1 MPPKKTIPPP
11 ATPSQPPSQTKKKK
25 PAVSWDK
32 DGADGFSSIRV
43 LLDWLAVEGNY
54 QRWRGDTKAG
64 STKSA
69 LANEILSLMADCG
82 ITHRDNKGIQT
93 KIQELQNSYSKASDF
108 LRNTGSGLQ
117 EEDIA
122 NGTKTLEMALVK
134 LCKYWDELHPIMAT
148 RTVAIPLHT
157 TETTSFDVPNLLSQ
171 SDSDDN
177 TDEDPATIAAASEPN
192 LQTSEPADTPDVDD
206 EPDTPPVV
214 GTKSAAASARSGGTK
229 MKSSRK
235 SESYLLIATWI
246 CLGEWLPNH
255 LLTCRYRSPW
265 TGEGP
270 LRGEYLQVRKERDS
284 DKKAAEKDKLEATK
298 KRIKLEAARN
308 RTMIDVERRKIK
320 LAEREALMK
329 IREFESNEID
339 KRIKNMKDLKEL
351 GHSTEEIKEFFAAQ
365 FNIGRGEGSNNR
377 PVSLEEKKQIVELLS
392 DSDEMSSGDSSD
404 GSGGDE

>member
-177 TDEDPATIAAASEPN
+177 TDEDPATIAAASKPN

-229 MKSSRK
+229 RK
-235 SESYLLIATWI
+235 SLRKS
-246 CLGEWLPNH
+246 
-255 LLTCRYRSPW
+255 
-265 TGEGP
+265 P

>member
-11 ATPSQPPSQTKKKK
+11 ATASQPPSQTKKKK

-32 DGADGFSSIRV
+32 DGADGFTSIRV
-43 LLDWLAVEGNY
+43 LLDWLTVEGNY
-54 QRWRGDTKAG
+54 QQWHGDNKAG
-64 STKSA
+64 ATKSA
-69 LANEILSLMADCG
+69 LANEILALMANCG

-93 KIQELQNSYSKASDF
+93 KIQELQNAYSKASDF

-122 NGTKTLEMALVK
+122 NGTKTLEMVLVK
-134 LCKYWDELHPIMAT
+134 ICKYWDELHPIMAT
-148 RTVAIPLHT
+148 RTVASPLHT

-171 SDSDDN
+171 SGSKDN
-177 TDEDPATIAAASEPN
+177 ANEDPASCAAASETN

-206 EPDTPPVV
+206 EPETAPAAR
-214 GTKSAAASARSGGTK
+214 TKSAATSARSGGSK
-229 MKSSRK
+229 RK
-235 SESYLLIATWI
+235 STRKSPVRSK
-246 CLGEWLPNH
+246 CL
-255 LLTCRYRSPW
+255 
-265 TGEGP
+265 
-270 LRGEYLQVRKERDS
+270 QARKERDS

-298 KRIKLEAARN
+298 KRIKLEAARD

-320 LAEREALMK
+320 LAEREAQMK

-351 GHSTEEIKEFFAAQ
+351 GHSTKEIKEFFAAQ
-365 FNIGRGEGSNNR
+365 FNIGGGEGSNKPAGSSEGTR
-377 PVSLEEKKQIVELLS
+377 QIVELLS
-392 DSDEMSSGDSSD
+392 DSDHMSSSGSSN